1 MDNKSKTKI
10 DQYLQWP
17 MKLMLF
23 LVPADILIFFFS
35 VECGIILAVFIVLGI
50 LLQAAGYRYS
60 RNEIMKECI
69 GFVFE
74 QGRFRII

>member
-23 LVPADILIFFFS
+23 LVPADILIFFSAWSAESFWLS
-35 VECGIILAVFIVLGI
+35 L
-50 LLQAAGYRYS
+50 
-60 RNEIMKECI
+60 
-69 GFVFE
+69 
-74 QGRFRII
+74 

>member
-23 LVPADILIFFFS
+23 LIPADILIFLFS
-35 VECGIILAVFIVLGI
+35 VQCGIILAVFIVLGF
-50 LLQAAGYRYS
+50 LLQAAG
-60 RNEIMKECI
+60 
-69 GFVFE
+69 
-74 QGRFRII
+74 